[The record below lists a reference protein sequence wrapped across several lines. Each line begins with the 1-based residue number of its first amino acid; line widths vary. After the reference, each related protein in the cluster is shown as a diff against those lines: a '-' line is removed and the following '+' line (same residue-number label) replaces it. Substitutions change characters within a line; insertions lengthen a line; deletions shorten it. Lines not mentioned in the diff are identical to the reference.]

1 MTPEQIVEMTDKIT
15 RSLNAGETLDA
26 TKIAPMN
33 VPIIEVERLIKDIQR
48 NQVTQTAVAVME
60 SDNVPDDGA
69 LTKKEAIQIVR
80 RRVAQDDEVEL
91 PERRSFEE
99 ITEILQDV
107 GKYRGSEVSA
117 SQLTEI
123 VQKYAPDAPHRTE
136 PIKDVPGYPPELESL
151 INSEIAV
158 YEHDVWLVKRC
169 NKCGQF
175 KTACCGPITLELAV
189 RDDGTLTGAG
199 RQAIGLDP
207 IKPPKP
213 PRTLEQVKET
223 WTQQPWWTVYRGVDE
238 LEGNGTVKMYIE
250 NFLPEGATIICGL
263 PKEGKSFL
271 ALSIAKALTSGNPLF
286 GRPKFSVPEI
296 TPVLYLAAESGDAA
310 LKLRCEKMGITKDKT
325 RFLARTLSQG
335 PMFGLD
341 DENIQNAV
349 KAMRP
354 VVILETLIRFND
366 GTDEDSSTE
375 NKKLAEAIFRLIG
388 WGAKAVIGIHHS
400 RKDLNKANPSKEAA
414 VRGSGDGLAMVD
426 CAWLIMQDEKL
437 FQGGKGPNE
446 VDLIG
451 WGRDFNPVPI
461 RLALTKKAPKLPA
474 GTITYAPGI
483 VSCIESGDFEWVDR
497 HVRETR
503 VKEFAQL
510 VEQLV
515 TEFPT
520 ITLKDLAAKSERKQW
535 EVRKTLKGLGYRRGQ
550 GDNSTTQWEKTA
562 G

>member
-1 MTPEQIVEMTDKIT
+1 MTPEQIVETTNKIHQ
-15 RSLNAGETLDA
+15 SLTQGKTPNALD
-26 TKIAPMN
+26 IAPMGAQ
-33 VPIIEVERLIKDIQR
+33 IAEVGRLIDDIQKQR
-48 NQVTQTAVAVME
+48 SQAQTAVAE
-60 SDNVPDDGA
+60 PEEPGP
-69 LTKKEAIQIVR
+69 LTKKEAIKIIQSW
-80 RRVAQDDEVEL
+80 VAQDGEYEL

-99 ITEILQDV
+99 MIETLQNI
-107 GKYRGSEVSA
+107 GERGSNVSV
-117 SQLTEI
+117 SQLEEI
-123 VQKYAPDAPHRTE
+123 VNTYAPDAPHRTE
-136 PIKDVPGYPPELESL
+136 PRKDVPPYPVELASL
-151 INSEIAV
+151 VASGAAFSQ
-158 YEHDVWLVKRC
+158 DGFWLTKRC
-169 NKCGQF
+169 TKCGQF
-175 KTACCGPITLELAV
+175 KTRCCGPLETVSVV
-189 RDDGTLTGAG
+189 RQDEKTLTALG
-199 RQAIGLDP
+199 RQAVGLDP

-213 PRTLEQVKET
+213 PKTVEQIAEERKQT
-223 WTQQPWWTVYRGVDE
+223 WHQESWWRDFSGTSE
-238 LEGNGTVKMYIE
+238 LQGNTSVKMLIE
-250 NFLPEGATIICGL
+250 NFLPEGLTLICGL

-271 ALSIAKALTSGNPLF
+271 ALSVAKALTSGKPLF
-286 GRPKFSVPEI
+286 GRPGFEVPE
-296 TPVLYLAAESGDAA
+296 TVPVLYLAAESGDSA
-310 LKLRCEKMGITKDKT
+310 LKLRCERMNITKDKT
-325 RFLARTLSQG
+325 QFICRTLSMG
-335 PMFGLD
+335 LMFGLED
-341 DENIQNAV
+341 PTLEQAI
-349 KAMRP
+349 KAMKP

-366 GTDEDSSTE
+366 GTDEDSSTQ
-375 NKKLAEAIFRLIG
+375 NRKLAESLFRLIG
-388 WGAKAVIGIHHS
+388 WGAQAVIGIHHS

-520 ITLKDLAAKSERKQW
+520 ITLKDLADKSERKQW
-535 EVRKTLKGLGYRRGQ
+535 EVRKALKGLGYRRGQ